1 MKIIVVN
8 KGDAYES
15 ERFVDRVHA
24 QKIHELKIQ
33 EDFSDFIGDNV
44 DDAKVSV
51 EDTEQIVYDYID
63 AVNTDLDKGRIKKEI
78 SDLMKEAQS
87 MEIV

>member
-1 MKIIVVN
+1 MM
-8 KGDAYES
+8 
-15 ERFVDRVHA
+15 
-24 QKIHELKIQ
+24 L
-33 EDFSDFIGDNV
+33 
-44 DDAKVSV
+44 KVSV